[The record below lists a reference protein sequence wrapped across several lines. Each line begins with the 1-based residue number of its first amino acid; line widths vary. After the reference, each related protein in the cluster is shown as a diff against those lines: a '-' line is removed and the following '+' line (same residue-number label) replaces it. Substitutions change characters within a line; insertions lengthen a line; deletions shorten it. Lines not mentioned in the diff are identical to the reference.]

1 MLLRSA
7 LNHRIQFACV
17 YKSCIFLAL
26 SSVSC
31 ILALI
36 FFNAICLCQLH
47 WKRKTC
53 LPILCLSLALFSS
66 LHFSLFWAAPIS
78 IKSWSH
84 WTVSETRDS
93 PQAKQEPQIQQATV
107 ALQFLPLLLPLY
119 FFGSVFFSIWISYW
133 PISVR
138 PKLLP
143 LLKTGSRVICN
154 TFFARIFR
162 ANCNYS

>member
-53 LPILCLSLALFSS
+53 LPILCLSLALLSS
-66 LHFSLFWAAPIS
+66 LHFSLLFGLHQFRLRAEVIELCLKLAIRRRRNKNRKFNRQQSHFNFFLFFFLFIFLVLFFQHLNFLLTHFCAAKAASPFKNRFSSNLQHFFRSYFW
-78 IKSWSH
+78 
-84 WTVSETRDS
+84 
-93 PQAKQEPQIQQATV
+93 
-107 ALQFLPLLLPLY
+107 
-119 FFGSVFFSIWISYW
+119 
-133 PISVR
+133 
-138 PKLLP
+138 
-143 LLKTGSRVICN
+143 
-154 TFFARIFR
+154 

>member
-53 LPILCLSLALFSS
+53 LPILCLSLLHSS
-66 LHFSLFWAAPIS
+66 LHCTSLSFGLHQFRSRAEVIELCLKLAIRRRRNKNRKFNRQQSHFNFFLFFFPFIFW
-78 IKSWSH
+78 
-84 WTVSETRDS
+84 
-93 PQAKQEPQIQQATV
+93 
-107 ALQFLPLLLPLY
+107 FC
-119 FFGSVFFSIWISYW
+119 FFSIWISYW

>member
-26 SSVSC
+26 STVSC

-47 WKRKTC
+47 WKRKHVC
-53 LPILCLSLALFSS
+53 QFSVSLLHSS
-66 LHFSLFWAAPIS
+66 LHCTSLSFGLHQFRLRAEVIELCLKLAIRRRRNKNRKFNRQQSHFNFFLFFFPFIFLVLFFQHLNFLLTHFCAAKAASPFKNRFSSNLQHFFCSYFW
-78 IKSWSH
+78 
-84 WTVSETRDS
+84 
-93 PQAKQEPQIQQATV
+93 
-107 ALQFLPLLLPLY
+107 
-119 FFGSVFFSIWISYW
+119 
-133 PISVR
+133 
-138 PKLLP
+138 
-143 LLKTGSRVICN
+143 
-154 TFFARIFR
+154 